1 MANSIQTMEGTNY
14 GKATGATNDLVSA
27 GYTQGRRRIIYDY
40 VEIVSASATST
51 VKFGPPLQ
59 PGWMILPSSYLVHD
73 ALGAGVNVTLGDDDS
88 TTAVDA
94 DRYLESTSAAAAG
107 VIQLNDSAACI
118 NKMPYVIQ
126 AKCNLT
132 MTIAGATANG
142 TVRAYIEYTDGT

>member
-27 GYTQGRRRIIYDY
+27 GYTQGRKRLIYDY
-40 VEIVSASATST
+40 VEIANASATST

-59 PGWMILPSSYLVHD
+59 PGWMILPSSYIIHD
-73 ALGAGVNVTLGDDDS
+73 ALGAGVTLTLGDDDS
-88 TTAVDA
+88 TTASDA
-94 DRYLESTSAAAAG
+94 DRYLEATLASAAG

-118 NKMPYVIQ
+118 NKVPYVIQ
-126 AKCNLT
+126 AKCNLIL
-132 MTIAGATANG
+132 TIGAATANG